1 VSDVRNAVTIR
12 HLRHRYGRFLAVDD
26 ISFDV
31 PEGSIFGLI
40 GPNGAG
46 KTTTLRVICTLLLP
60 SSGEVE
66 VFGQSVLA
74 APRAIRRQ
82 LGYMPDTF
90 GLYGELRV
98 WEYLDFFARCYGLAA
113 EARDDAIR
121 DTLDL
126 VDLTARRDSYV
137 RGLSRGMVQRL
148 GLARTLLHDPMILV
162 LDEPAAGLDPRAR
175 IELRQ
180 LLRELQRLGKTI
192 LLSSHILADLAEIC
206 SHIGILERGRLA
218 VQGSLAEVLNQVA
231 GGRTIIIEL
240 LSTSVP
246 PLNLEQL
253 LPELAPELQNV
264 TVTREGD
271 RLQCRSR
278 VQQDDPALA
287 ALLARLVAAG
297 LPVVGFREQSS
308 GLEDVFMQHTG
319 PLVA

>member
-126 VDLTARRDSYV
+126 VDLAARRDSYV

-231 GGRTIIIEL
+231 GGRTVIIEL

-271 RLQCRSR
+271 RLQCRGQ

>member
-12 HLRHRYGRFLAVDD
+12 HLRHRYSRFLAVDD

-66 VFGQSVLA
+66 VFGQSVLT

-271 RLQCRSR
+271 RLQCRSQ

>member
-1 VSDVRNAVTIR
+1 VSEVRHAVTIR
-12 HLRHRYGRFLAVDD
+12 HLRHRYGRFPAVDD
-26 ISFDV
+26 VSFDV

-46 KTTTLRVICTLLLP
+46 KTTTLRVICTLLAP
-60 SSGEVE
+60 TSGEVE
-66 VFGQSVLA
+66 VFGQSVRT

-98 WEYLDFFARCYGLAA
+98 WEYLDFFARCYGLTAVT
-113 EARDDAIR
+113 RDAAIR

-126 VDLTARRDSYV
+126 VDLTAKRDSYV
-137 RGLSRGMVQRL
+137 RGLSRGMAQRL
-148 GLARTLLHDPMILV
+148 ALARTLLHDPTILV
-162 LDEPAAGLDPRAR
+162 LDEPATGLDPRAR

-206 SHIGILERGRLA
+206 SHIGILERGHLA

-231 GGRTIIIEL
+231 GGRTVIIEL
-240 LSTSVP
+240 LPTDAP
-246 PLNLEQL
+246 PLDVEER
-253 LPELAPELQNV
+253 LPGLAPELQNV
-264 TVTREGD
+264 SVTREGG
-271 RLQCRSR
+271 RLLCRGQ
-278 VQQDDPALA
+278 VQLDDPALV

-297 LPVVGFREQSS
+297 LPVVGFREQRSD
-308 GLEDVFMQHTG
+308 LEDVFMRHTG